1 MCTLIQAE
9 TAESLEHL
17 DAMLA
22 VDGVDGV
29 FIGPGDLAAS
39 MGHLGAPGHP
49 EVREAID
56 GAIQRIVASGKA
68 AGILSADQAQA
79 KHYLSLGAT
88 FVAVGTDVTL
98 LARSAEQLAKAFK
111 GDDAASPQPAASVY

>member
-1 MCTLIQAE
+1 
-9 TAESLEHL
+9 
-17 DAMLA
+17 MLA